1 MSDNKIGREL
11 SNFFGSVFDLFLP
24 ETQAYSNRLREIERE
39 MKEEKEKEEY
49 EARQNNSRWQNSK

>member
-11 SNFFGSVFDLFLP
+11 SNFFGSVFDLFIP

-39 MKEEKEKEEY
+39 MKEEKEKEER
-49 EARQNNSRWQNSK
+49 EAAKRNENYNSR